1 MSQAII
7 RTVLDF
13 DSSQEEN
20 FKSITEHE
28 VVRNKRVKAMN
39 KTMVGAVTPEYG
51 LDLEYIVPATGERDF
66 SKVSGA
72 VVKIYYEGGSTRTY
86 RGVTIEKEGER
97 KTDGDNEL
105 VQNYSFIAIS
115 RDPA

>member
-1 MSQAII
+1 MSLAII
-7 RTVLDF
+7 RAVLDF
-13 DSSQEEN
+13 DGSQEEN

-28 VVRNKRVKAMN
+28 VTRNKRVKAMN
-39 KTMVGAVTPEYG
+39 KTMIAAVTPEYG
-51 LDLEYIVPATGERDF
+51 LDLEYIVPATGARDF

-86 RGVTIEKEGER
+86 RGVHIEKEGER
-97 KTDGDNEL
+97 KLDSENEL
-105 VQNYSFIAIS
+105 VQNYTFIATE